1 MRNLNLSR
9 VMLQVLLALALFSSI
24 NGGLGDSVLQWQTI
38 TKLNYYSQ
46 IRLHPRLLLLV
57 TVPWSGES
65 RSLMKEL
72 AHAVASDQDV
82 FANLKLMVL
91 YRNTERML
99 ADVLGATDRITILY
113 FHNSFSYKYLGKL
126 RVQNILSSVHYV
138 MSLPPD
144 ELPLKSLTTPE
155 ELEDFLDSTDK
166 AVFLLEFCGWTPRL
180 LTKGKNSTE
189 NGFEGYLGSDF
200 PGENNGTLA
209 AREEKRKEM
218 GDDKLKCSIDNVSS
232 QIDWLSEF
240 TSVND
245 SAMREAENTSFGAG
259 FSCTSFEFQHFESF
273 LHRFM
278 KVAREFFLPPER
290 IRFALIHERSL
301 LPLLNI
307 EDSGSW
313 LMTVHF
319 AGCLS
324 CSKVIRDGDDLRT
337 VLKTQVS
344 AVVELE
350 DDLHEVEPALP
361 AKRPTIF
368 LFIDRSSDSM
378 KIRRQSKQALKAFRE
393 LAQNYQMLNWANEE
407 ATVKPDKTIRE
418 THQSSPGTAK
428 HPRLQ
433 LFPASQML
441 KDKMSVMIMNDGQQ
455 FTLDKFVS
463 DLQGSS
469 LNEILTY
476 ALRQKKELKLSS
488 LAKDAGFQLLSDDF
502 DINVVHSLP
511 AQSEVQS
518 DQVLREPIEGGSE
531 GTVDLDKNQMPT
543 GSSSEGH
550 EEPCNPSDTK
560 YILLEDKENSL
571 DRSTQSPVESECSHH
586 HINIATDRAQ
596 DWNVEEKRL
605 SGVDETKQQ
614 KDFGGPFFFLDGQY
628 RFLESLTAGSKIPSV
643 VILDPIL
650 QQHYVLAEQSLFSY
664 SLLSDFVDRF
674 LSGNLPPY
682 QQSAPVVP
690 SEREATTP
698 PFVNLDFHE
707 ADSIPRVTTR
717 TFAELVV
724 GNKSDPKN
732 VGYSWDR
739 NVLVL
744 FSYSWC
750 GFCQRM
756 EVVVREVYRAIKGYA
771 DTERKGLRKEKL
783 MLTGEYVDAVSKL
796 PLIYLMDCMQNDCSL
811 ILKPKLQRELY
822 PHLLL
827 FPAERKNAVS
837 YDGDIT
843 VADIIKFLVAHGS
856 HLLDLVMDK
865 DIVQS
870 QNLDKAGPQTGNLRH
885 EILLGDRLPK
895 VGVKYNKIGARFP
908 VNLNERPQVVAGCI
922 LTATENLLDVHPF
935 DESKIL
941 IVKVDQSTGFQGLI
955 TNKHISWDSIEEG
968 SEMLKE
974 APLSFGGPLVRQGM
988 PLVTLSRK
996 FTKDESIEVLPG
1008 IYFLDQLATV
1018 HLINEIRVGNQSV
1031 HDYWFFLGYSSW
1043 GWDQLFHEIAQ
1054 GAWNVSE
1061 GNLEELVWQW
1071 R

>member
-1 MRNLNLSR
+1 
-9 VMLQVLLALALFSSI
+9 
-24 NGGLGDSVLQWQTI
+24 
-38 TKLNYYSQ
+38 
-46 IRLHPRLLLLV
+46 
-57 TVPWSGES
+57 
-65 RSLMKEL
+65 MKEL

-113 FHNSFSYKYLGKL
+113 HHNSFSYKYSGKL
-126 RVQNILSSVHYV
+126 RVQNILSSIRYV
-138 MSLPPD
+138 MSLPPN

-155 ELEDFLDSTDK
+155 ELENFLDSTDK

-180 LTKGKNSTE
+180 LTKGKNSTD

-209 AREEKRKEM
+209 AMEEKRKEM
-218 GDDKLKCSIDNVSS
+218 GDDKLKCSIDNGSN

-245 SAMREAENTSFGAG
+245 SCMREAENTSLGAG
-259 FSCTSFEFQHFESF
+259 VSCTSFEFQHFESF
-273 LHRFM
+273 LNR
-278 KVAREFFLPPER
+278 
-290 IRFALIHERSL
+290 
-301 LPLLNI
+301 
-307 EDSGSW
+307 
-313 LMTVHF
+313 
-319 AGCLS
+319 

-337 VLKTQVS
+337 VLQTQVS
-344 AVVELE
+344 PVVELE
-350 DDLHEVEPALP
+350 DNLHEVEPALP

-368 LFIDRSSDSM
+368 LFIDRSSASM
-378 KIRRQSKQALKAFRE
+378 KIRRQSKQALKVFRE
-393 LAQNYQMLNWANEE
+393 LAQNYQMLNWVNEE
-407 ATVKPDKTIRE
+407 ATIKPDKTIRE
-418 THQSSPGTAK
+418 TYQSSPGTAK

-433 LFPASQML
+433 LFPASQKL
-441 KDKMSVMIMNDGQQ
+441 KDKTSVMIMNDGQQ
-455 FTLDKFVS
+455 FTLEKFVS

-476 ALRQKKELKLSS
+476 ALQQKKELKLSS
-488 LAKDAGFQLLSDDF
+488 LAKDAGFQLLSEDI
-502 DINVVHSLP
+502 DINVVESLP
-511 AQSEVQS
+511 AQSEVHS
-518 DQVLREPIEGGSE
+518 DQVLREPIEGGIE

-543 GSSSEGH
+543 DSSNEGH

-571 DRSTQSPVESECSHH
+571 GKSTQSPVESECSHH
-586 HINIATDRAQ
+586 HINIATESAQ
-596 DWNVEEKRL
+596 DCNVEEKRL
-605 SGVDETKQQ
+605 SGVIETKQQ

-628 RFLESLTAGSKIPSV
+628 RFLESLTAGLKIPSV
-643 VILDPIL
+643 VILDPIFTATL
-650 QQHYVLAEQSLFSY
+650 CLG
-664 SLLSDFVDRF
+664 LSSQF

-827 FPAERKNAVS
+827 FPAERKNSVS

-865 DIVQS
+865 DIVQG
-870 QNLDKAGPQTGNLRH
+870 QYLDKAGPQTANLQH

-996 FTKDESIEVLPG
+996 FTKYESIEVLPG
-1008 IYFLDQLATV
+1008 VYFLDQWATV